1 MAARYARSLSFLTA
15 IAAFTS
21 PAMSTPARCH
31 VVADEKLAAG
41 SGGAGAICNAV
52 EKAIAAA
59 APNAHYSAQV
69 TVLSPS
75 RLSASLI
82 VDGRTLPEQKF
93 AVMDRGLNPASIQ
106 RFAQALAAEVAKAA
120 KP

>member
-1 MAARYARSLSFLTA
+1 MPIHRARPLLFLAAN
-15 IAAFTS
+15 AALTS
-21 PAMSTPARCH
+21 PAVSTPARCH

-41 SGGAGAICNAV
+41 SGGAVGICSAV
-52 EKAIAAA
+52 ERAIAAA
-59 APNAHYSAQV
+59 APNADYSAEV
-69 TVLSPS
+69 RVLSRS

-106 RFAQALAAEVAKAA
+106 RFAQSLAAEVAKAA

>member
-1 MAARYARSLSFLTA
+1 MLVRYARSILFLTA
-15 IAAFTS
+15 VAAFTS
-21 PAMSTPARCH
+21 PAMSAPARCR
-31 VVADEKLAAG
+31 VVAEEKLAGA
-41 SGGAGAICNAV
+41 SGGAGAICTAV

-75 RLSASLI
+75 RLSTSLT

-93 AVMDRGLNPASIQ
+93 AVMDRDLNPASIQ
-106 RFAQALAAEVAKAA
+106 RFAQSLAAEVAKAA